1 MRTNH
6 RWTDEERDIVRRDY
20 HYTSA
25 SAQEIADRLSR
36 MTGEHI
42 TEYAVKGQIS
52 AMGIAKRSDRRSW
65 TPEEDE
71 LLRELAHQY
80 CPRRIKR
87 IMHRSLN
94 SVVVR
99 MKRLHLSR
107 RVRDG
112 WYTKREVCEILG
124 MDHKWVQRRIDSGA
138 LKAEPHDPE
147 APLPKKNG
155 GSCWHITEKD
165 LAKFIVHHPQEL
177 NGRNVDLIIVVD
189 LLVRPKIPLE
199 RR

>member
-1 MRTNH
+1 
-6 RWTDEERDIVRRDY
+6 
-20 HYTSA
+20 
-25 SAQEIADRLSR
+25 
-36 MTGEHI
+36 
-42 TEYAVKGQIS
+42 
-52 AMGIAKRSDRRSW
+52 
-65 TPEEDE
+65 
-71 LLRELAHQY
+71 
-80 CPRRIKR
+80 
-87 IMHRSLN
+87 MHRSLN

-147 APLPKKNG
+147 SPLPKKNG